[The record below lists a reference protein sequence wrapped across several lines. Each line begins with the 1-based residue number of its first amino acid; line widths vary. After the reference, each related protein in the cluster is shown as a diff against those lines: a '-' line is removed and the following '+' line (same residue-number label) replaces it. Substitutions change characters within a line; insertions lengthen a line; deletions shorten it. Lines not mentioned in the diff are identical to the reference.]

1 MPSLLQTFAGL
12 TMLLAALVAA
22 MAGMRAGA
30 GPWPGVVVLGL
41 TLLVWMRRRLRGR
54 PKHLDEETRAWLAAH
69 VPLFTHADAPG
80 RARFER
86 AVAAFLAAQRFEAAG
101 EAQWTLERRLAVA
114 AGAATLLHGRPGWSL
129 ASRRTM
135 LLYETRFDAQY
146 EKDAEWGE
154 FDGMAHPQGPV
165 IFAADALDHAW
176 DHTDGSNVV
185 LHELAHLFDFD
196 SSGID
201 GVPSLVA
208 DASAEAWAA
217 LVRREMQRV
226 RIGKSLLRSYAAHDA
241 AEFFAVS
248 TEVFFERPF
257 ALARR
262 HPELFEAL
270 TAMYALDPREGW
282 RDVET
287 PNEDADT

>member
-1 MPSLLQTFAGL
+1 MLVLALL
-12 TMLLAALVAA
+12 
-22 MAGMRAGA
+22 
-30 GPWPGVVVLGL
+30 L
-41 TLLVWMRRRLRGR
+41 TLKRRRAARR
-54 PKHLDEETRAWLAAH
+54 VPLDAASRAWLVTN
-69 VPLFTHADAPG
+69 VPLYAHADEAG
-80 RARFER
+80 RARFDR
-86 AVAAFLAAQRFEAAG
+86 AVTEFLSAQRFEATGA
-101 EAQWTLERRLAVA
+101 ALWTPERRLAVA
-114 AGAATLLHGRPGWSL
+114 AGAATLLHGRDGWSL

-146 EKDAEWGE
+146 DGDAEWGE

-165 IFAADALDHAW
+165 IFAVAALDHAW
-176 DHTDGSNVV
+176 SHADGSNVI

-196 SSGID
+196 SSGTD

-208 DASAEAWAA
+208 DASAEAWVA

-226 RIGKSLLRSYAAHDA
+226 RVGKSLLRAYAAHDA

-257 ALARR
+257 PLARR

-270 TAMYALDPREGW
+270 TALYAVDPRAGRAEPEAVIPEG
-282 RDVET
+282 E
-287 PNEDADT
+287 